1 MEFHFIHLYP
11 DLMSLYGSYANVSV
25 LVRQLELLG
34 HSVRLEPVAPGELT
48 SLSDADFL
56 FLGAGTERSQTA
68 ALEALAPM
76 AADIRAAA
84 GDGLPMLFAGT
95 AMELLG
101 ASVTGR
107 DGQCRKALEV
117 APFTSVQGDKRI
129 VGDLYGTTDL
139 YDEPVVGFMNK
150 CAVISGVETPLI
162 TSCAMGFGNERE
174 GGAEGFHRDNVF
186 ASELT
191 GPLLVKNPG
200 MLRAVAAAVCARR
213 GAALP
218 EELPLLPYL
227 REGFAVTAEQLRLRC
242 QNSKT

>member
-1 MEFHFIHLYP
+1 MEFCFLHLYP

-25 LVRQLELLG
+25 LRRQLELLG
-34 HSVRLEPVAPGELT
+34 HSVRLETVAPGET
-48 SLSDADFL
+48 ANLSEADFL
-56 FLGAGTERSQTA
+56 FMGAGTERSQAA

-84 GDGLPMLFAGT
+84 GDGLPILFAGT

-107 DGQCRKALEV
+107 DGQCRKGLEV
-117 APFTSVQGDKRI
+117 ASFTSVQGNKRI

-150 CAVISGVETPLI
+150 CAVISGVDTPLI

-174 GGAEGFHRDNVF
+174 GGPEGFHCGNVF

-200 MLRAVAAAVCARR
+200 MLRAVATAVCGRR

-218 EELPLLPYL
+218 EELPPLPYL

-242 QNSKT
+242 EASKA

>member
-1 MEFHFIHLYP
+1 MEFHFLHLYP

-25 LVRQLELLG
+25 LIRQLELLG
-34 HSVRLEPVAPGELT
+34 HSVRLETVAPGE
-48 SLSDADFL
+48 SAKLSDIDFL
-56 FLGAGTERSQTA
+56 FLGAGTERSQA
-68 ALEALAPM
+68 AAMEALAPL
-76 AADIRAAA
+76 AADIRSAA
-84 GDGLPMLFAGT
+84 GDGMPMLFAGT

-107 DGQCRKALEV
+107 DGQCRKGLEV
-117 APFTSVQGDKRI
+117 ASFTSVQGDKRI

-162 TSCAMGFGNERE
+162 LSCAMGFGNEAQ
-174 GGAEGFHRDNVF
+174 GGPEGFHLSNVF

-200 MLRAVAAAVCARR
+200 MLRVVTAAVCARR
-213 GAALP
+213 GVALP
-218 EELPLLPYL
+218 EELPHLPYL
-227 REGFAVTAEQLRLRC
+227 QEGFAVTAEQLRLRC
-242 QNSKT
+242 QASKA

>member
-1 MEFHFIHLYP
+1 MEFRFLHLYP

-25 LVRQLELLG
+25 LARQLELLG
-34 HSVRLEPVAPGELT
+34 HSVRVEAVAPGDT
-48 SLSDADFL
+48 ASLSEADFL
-56 FLGAGTERSQTA
+56 FLGAGTERSQA
-68 ALEALAPM
+68 AAMEALSPM

-107 DGQCRKALEV
+107 DGQCRKGLEV
-117 APFTSVQGDKRI
+117 ASFTSVQGDKRI

-139 YDEPVVGFMNK
+139 YEAPVVGFMNK
-150 CAVISGVETPLI
+150 CAVISGVDTPLV
-162 TSCAMGFGNERE
+162 TACAMGFGNERE
-174 GGAEGFHRDNVF
+174 GGPEGFHRGNVF

-200 MLRAVAAAVCARR
+200 MLRAVAAAVCGRR
-213 GAALP
+213 GAELP
-218 EELPLLPYL
+218 ETLPALPYL
-227 REGFAVTAEQLRLRC
+227 QEGFAVTAEQLRLRC
-242 QNSKT
+242 QASRS